1 MARIP
6 MTSGFVIIP
15 EGEYVFRI
23 YDATYDEDFGRIEIK
38 LVNAQGATHTERFSI
53 KDKNDEYNEKAL
65 NAFSYFAKT
74 AMNDYTME
82 DIDPEQLI
90 NHYIRADV
98 VHTKVPSNK
107 DPNKEVTFANLG
119 DKSPADGFDT
129 EPVARAL
136 TLGNGINEYQTE
148 ALRTA
153 AGMNHPNND
162 EILLNGVMGLC
173 GESGECVDMVK
184 KYRFQGHELDKA
196 HLAKE
201 LGDVAWYLAVTAHAI
216 GYDLET
222 VLQMNVDK
230 LRNRYPNGFEKER
243 SLHRQEGDV

>member
-1 MARIP
+1 
-6 MTSGFVIIP
+6 MT
-15 EGEYVFRI
+15 
-23 YDATYDEDFGRIEIK
+23 
-38 LVNAQGATHTERFSI
+38 
-53 KDKNDEYNEKAL
+53 
-65 NAFSYFAKT
+65 
-74 AMNDYTME
+74 
-82 DIDPEQLI
+82 
-90 NHYIRADV
+90 
-98 VHTKVPSNK
+98 
-107 DPNKEVTFANLG
+107 
-119 DKSPADGFDT
+119 
-129 EPVARAL
+129 
-136 TLGNGINEYQTE
+136 INEYQTE

-162 EILLNGVMGLC
+162 EILLIGVMGLC

-201 LGDVAWYLAVTAHAI
+201 LGDVAWYIAVAAHAI

-230 LRNRYPNGFEKER
+230 LRNRYPNGFEAER

>member
-23 YDATYDEDFGRIEIK
+23 YDATYDEDFGRIEVK

-53 KDKNDEYNEKAL
+53 KDANDEYNEKAL

-74 AMNDYTME
+74 AMGDYALE
-82 DIDPEQLI
+82 DVDPEELI
-90 NHYIRADV
+90 NHYIKAEV

-136 TLGNGINEYQTE
+136 TIGRGNTTTAPKAYAPKQTTSSAPAKGLDLDALLG
-148 ALRTA
+148 
-153 AGMNHPNND
+153 
-162 EILLNGVMGLC
+162 
-173 GESGECVDMVK
+173 
-184 KYRFQGHELDKA
+184 
-196 HLAKE
+196 
-201 LGDVAWYLAVTAHAI
+201 
-216 GYDLET
+216 
-222 VLQMNVDK
+222 
-230 LRNRYPNGFEKER
+230 
-243 SLHRQEGDV
+243 